1 LRWIKRSTAATSNN
15 DRIRSFLERTMYE
28 RILVPMDGSVTS
40 INGLHE
46 AIRLARG
53 RDSQLVL
60 LHVIDDFPT
69 VRQLAS
75 SEPLD
80 EQEAKLR
87 QAAEQMLRGNAD
99 AARTSNVTVRT
110 HVCKAVVWAPE
121 SIVESAGKFECGLI
135 VMGTHGR
142 SGVRRAVLGSVAEQ
156 VSRLSRLPVMLV
168 PSAQDGA
175 PNGPHAQ
182 AGPAAYERILVPVD
196 GSPTSNHG
204 LDEAI
209 RLARQTGATLGL
221 VHVVDL
227 WAVASTPYASAALSA
242 DLAEQLKAGGQSI
255 LDAAKARV
263 EAAGGNVQ
271 AQLLDNMSGRVC
283 DTVIDEAQ
291 RWKADLIVI
300 GTHGRRGVSRLAL
313 GSDAEQITRA
323 SPVPVLL
330 VRHRE

>member
-1 LRWIKRSTAATSNN
+1 
-15 DRIRSFLERTMYE
+15 MYE

-40 INGLHE
+40 VNGLNE

-80 EQEAKLR
+80 EQEARLR
-87 QAAEQMLRGNAD
+87 QAAEQMLQGNAD

-156 VSRLSRLPVMLV
+156 VSRISRLPVMLV
-168 PSAQDGA
+168 PSAPDGPRAQDGT
-175 PNGPHAQ
+175 
-182 AGPAAYERILVPVD
+182 AAYERILVPID
-196 GSPTSNHG
+196 GSAT
-204 LDEAI
+204 
-209 RLARQTGATLGL
+209 ARR
-221 VHVVDL
+221 
-227 WAVASTPYASAALSA
+227 
-242 DLAEQLKAGGQSI
+242 
-255 LDAAKARV
+255 AR
-263 EAAGGNVQ
+263 
-271 AQLLDNMSGRVC
+271 
-283 DTVIDEAQ
+283 
-291 RWKADLIVI
+291 
-300 GTHGRRGVSRLAL
+300 
-313 GSDAEQITRA
+313 
-323 SPVPVLL
+323 
-330 VRHRE
+330 